1 MLNGYKPNIK
11 VGNSFALI
19 PEAMYTLQIV
29 DVDPEVSN
37 YMGVDKNV
45 LTYKFIILDEGK
57 DDEGGE
63 IRGRYMWKRC
73 GESMGDKSWLNI
85 LATAV
90 YGHVLTDE
98 EKVSFDPE
106 AIIGKQVQAFIEQK
120 TKKDGS
126 GVYNNIL
133 KFSKATK
140 ELEPVE
146 YSPKDQMVEKSS
158 QPLSVDEEVDK
169 IEKELSK

>member
-1 MLNGYKPNIK
+1 MLNGYRPNIK
-11 VGNSFALI
+11 MGSSFALI
-19 PEAMYTLQIV
+19 KESLYTLQIV
-29 DVDPEVSN
+29 DVDPEVAN

-45 LTYKFIILDEGK
+45 LAYKFIILDTGK
-57 DDEGGE
+57 DEEGGE
-63 IRGRYMWKRC
+63 TRGRYMWKRC
-73 GESMGDKSWLNI
+73 GESMNPKSWLNM
-85 LATAV
+85 LASAV
-90 YGHVLTDE
+90 YGHQLTDE
-98 EKVSFDPE
+98 EKLAFDAE

-140 ELEPVE
+140 ELEPVAYE
-146 YSPKDQMVEKSS
+146 ANKQTVEKTS
-158 QPLSVDEEVDK
+158 QPLSMDEEVAK

>member
-29 DVDPEVSN
+29 DVDPEVST
-37 YMGVDKNV
+37 YMGTDKNV
-45 LTYKFIILDEGK
+45 LAYKFAILDSGK

-63 IRGRYMWKRC
+63 IRGRFIWKRC
-73 GESMGDKSWLNI
+73 SESMNSKSWLYM
-85 LATAV
+85 LVTAA
-90 YGHVLTDE
+90 YGHAPTE
-98 EKVSFDPE
+98 EEIVAFDAE
-106 AIIGKQVQAFIEQK
+106 ALIGKQVQAMVEQK

-140 ELEPVE
+140 QLEAVAYE
-146 YSPKDQMVEKSS
+146 SKSQTIEKTS
-158 QPLSVDEEVDK
+158 QPLTVDEEVDK
-169 IEKELSK
+169 ITKEINK

>member
-19 PEAMYTLQIV
+19 PESMYTLQIL
-29 DVDPEVSN
+29 DVDPEVST

-45 LTYKFIILDEGK
+45 LTYKFAILDTGK

-73 GESMGDKSWLNI
+73 GESMGDKSWLYQ
-85 LATAV
+85 LAVAV
-90 YGHVLTDE
+90 YGKALTDE
-98 EKVSFDPE
+98 EKVSFDAE
-106 AIIGKQVQAFIEQK
+106 AIIGKQVGAFIEQK

-133 KFSKATK
+133 KFSKVTK
-140 ELEPVE
+140 ELEPVAYE
-146 YSPKDQMVEKSS
+146 ANKQTIEKTS
-158 QPLSVDEEVDK
+158 QPLSVDEEVAK

>member
-45 LTYKFIILDEGK
+45 LTYKFIILDTGK
-57 DDEGGE
+57 DDAGEE
-63 IRGRYMWKRC
+63 IRGRFMWKRC

-98 EKVSFDPE
+98 EKISFDPE

-140 ELEPVE
+140 QLESIAYE
-146 YSPKDQMVEKSS
+146 PKAQTIEKTS
-158 QPLSVDEEVDK
+158 QPLSVEEEVEK
-169 IEKELSK
+169 IEKESGK

>member
-11 VGNSFALI
+11 TGGNFALI
-19 PEAMYTLQIV
+19 SESLYTLQIV
-29 DVDPEVSN
+29 DVDPEVAT

-45 LTYKFIILDEGK
+45 LAYKFIILDEGK

-73 GESMGDKSWLNI
+73 GESMNPKSWLSM

-90 YGHVLTDE
+90 YGRILTDE
-98 EKVSFDPE
+98 EKVSFDSE
-106 AIIGKQVQAFIEQK
+106 SIIGKQVQAFIEQK

-126 GVYNNIL
+126 GIYNNIL
-133 KFSKATK
+133 KFSKVTK
-140 ELEPVE
+140 QLAPVAYEP
-146 YSPKDQMVEKSS
+146 KNQTIEKTS
-158 QPLSVDEEVDK
+158 QPLNVDEEVAK
-169 IEKELSK
+169 IEKELNK